1 MTTELQL
8 QEGLQTCLRTLSA
21 FASADV
27 VINDWTILDGSSANA
42 PFLIIENA
50 DEFDDRQQV
59 KTPGTIWQEQVT
71 LLERWTMWT
80 DTLNNFRLH
89 RQAILDAFDDASTN
103 FRTAGGL
110 SGVMINRI
118 RSANAPGPV
127 YHPDVDPALRP
138 DMMPL
143 FWGQTFIF
151 ECTLF

>member
-8 QEGLQTCLRTLSA
+8 QEGIQTALRTLSA
-21 FASADV
+21 FSSADV
-27 VINDWTILDGSSANA
+27 VINDWTLLDGSSTNA

-50 DEFDDRQQV
+50 DEFDARQQV

-80 DTLNNFRLH
+80 ETMNLFRLH
-89 RQAILDAFDDASTN
+89 RQAILDAFDNADGN
-103 FRTAGGL
+103 FRNAGGL

-127 YHPDVDPALRP
+127 YHPDVDPALRQ

-143 FWGQTFIF
+143 FWAQTMIF